1 MQTLK
6 IERFAKRM
14 KVEDKSYKNRLSFPA
29 DAKPRQK
36 KINPISRKKIHMIID
51 AWPMI
56 IDAWHSFLTMILREA
71 MLEWLQPYAEWKKCN
86 FSKCFMSFLTRCRS
100 FQVVPGFSKFQYKTN
115 KKSKFS

>member
-51 AWPMI
+51 A
-56 IDAWHSFLTMILREA
+56 
-71 MLEWLQPYAEWKKCN
+71 
-86 FSKCFMSFLTRCRS
+86 
-100 FQVVPGFSKFQYKTN
+100 
-115 KKSKFS
+115 